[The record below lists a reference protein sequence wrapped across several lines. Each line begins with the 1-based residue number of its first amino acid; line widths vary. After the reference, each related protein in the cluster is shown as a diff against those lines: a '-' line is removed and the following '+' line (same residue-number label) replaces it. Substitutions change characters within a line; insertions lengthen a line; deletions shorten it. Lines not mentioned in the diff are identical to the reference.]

1 MTTASKPLADGRQD
15 DGPDMYRKYGDLSM
29 FAFACGY
36 VQTVGGVKE
45 FTDAKAYMYH
55 DVGCYHVRR
64 PLAEGEKYH
73 LQMGWDTFDSVVEA
87 RRHLRK
93 FGPFTNHRDG
103 GVVHPKQM
111 K

>member
-55 DVGCYHVRR
+55 DGGCYHVRR

-73 LQMGWDTFDSVVEA
+73 LPMGWDTFDSVVEA
-87 RRHLRK
+87 RAHLRK
-93 FGPFTNHRDG
+93 YGPFTNHRDG
-103 GVVHPKQM
+103 GTVHPKM
-111 K
+111 MR